1 MSLLSRWYSR
11 RIVNVNVNIVIAG
24 IVALLPVAAVVEVVH
39 RYAFDNVEALTGLQK
54 KVIAG
59 VTIAT
64 DIVSD
69 VTCFYVLHWLANHWP
84 KKLPGHKLAEVAG
97 DAAAPGYFKDA
108 TLVQVE
114 RMVLSPLLYTIWS
127 VTQIVLMRQHIAP
140 VYATVAGFCT
150 ATACIR
156 TIHTAWMLRNQRR
169 LKKTRAATT
178 PPPPPPPAPTIAP

>member
-1 MSLLSRWYSR
+1 MNLITRLYKR
-11 RIVNVNVNIVIAG
+11 RIININVNIVVAG
-24 IVALLPVAAVVEVVH
+24 IFALVPVAVVVELVH
-39 RYAFDNVEALTGLQK
+39 RYGFGNRPELDGIEK

-59 VTIAT
+59 VTILT

-84 KKLPGHKLAEVAG
+84 KKLPGGKLATVAG
-97 DAAAPGYFKDA
+97 EAAAPGFFKDA

-114 RMVLSPLLYTIWS
+114 RMVLSPLLYTIWT
-127 VTQIVLMRQHIAP
+127 VTQILLMRNHVAP

-156 TIHTAWMLRNQRR
+156 TMHTLWMLRNQRR
-169 LKKTRAATT
+169 ARLRDAG
-178 PPPPPPPAPTIAP
+178 PPGT